1 MVGVGMVDA
10 LIRYWRVVVPYLL
23 CVVWG
28 FHPRLDPAWTAKPW
42 NAIAI
47 VTIGYLAGGA
57 FIAPVPVILMVL
69 SPVMFYAWGG
79 LRKNLIYEPRLYL
92 SILPWIWFLVETSSP
107 LLWIVFLVGWI
118 IVSVERAFHFRSEY
132 HFWTEAY
139 RESPDNPQV
148 VTNKRT
154 LLTIEIREEL
164 QRSGMESTPRLK
176 TLLRELETIDPLFR
190 QVTHKEI
197 DCGQATGYRI

>member
-1 MVGVGMVDA
+1 
-10 LIRYWRVVVPYLL
+10 
-23 CVVWG
+23 
-28 FHPRLDPAWTAKPW
+28 LDPAWIVKPW
-42 NAIAI
+42 NAVAI
-47 VTIGYLAGGA
+47 VTIGYLVGGA

-92 SILPWIWFLVETSSP
+92 SVLPWVWFLVETSFP
-107 LLWIVFLVGWI
+107 FLVWTAFTAWTI
-118 IVSVERAFHFRSEY
+118 ASLRRAFHFRSEY
-132 HFWTEAY
+132 HFWTQAY